1 MFSPSTSLNTMVA
14 SKAPPTQVT
23 IAYGLFLVGG
33 LAIHHFVANGEFS
46 SIATMSVMF
55 QCLSFVLLALK
66 SWSQGSV
73 AGISARSL
81 GLEVMA
87 IGCRLSSTT
96 LLDGYLPVDASGDF
110 VFQVVDVCSLLLV
123 LWLLYTTL
131 VTKKSSYQEEHD
143 SLPALPMAMG
153 CFVLACILHAD
164 MNDRPLFDALWM
176 TGLFAGVVSVLP
188 QLWLLS
194 RSGGVITAC
203 TSHYIA
209 MMAVSRF
216 LSGIFMWYSSADIT
230 CAHCGGSE
238 SCCSSNSWRARTSSY
253 SLGRLRLLL
262 CEGHRAARPGLQD
275 QDASV
280 CRDGLNTCGVE

>member
-1 MFSPSTSLNTMVA
+1 MFSPSKSLNTMVA

-110 VFQVVDVCSLLLV
+110 VFQAVDVCSLLLV

-143 SLPALPMAMG
+143 SLPVLPMAMG

-216 LSGIFMWYSSADIT
+216 LGGIFMWYASSDIT
-230 CAHCGGSE
+230 CAHWVEGV
-238 SCCSSNSWRARTSSY
+238 NHAVPAI
-253 SLGRLRLLL
+253 LGAHAIHLILLADF
-262 CEGHRAARPGLQD
+262 GYYYVKAIVQQGLDCKITMPQY
-275 QDASV
+275 AEMV
-280 CRDGLNTCGVE
+280 

>member
-1 MFSPSTSLNTMVA
+1 M
-14 SKAPPTQVT
+14 
-23 IAYGLFLVGG
+23 
-33 LAIHHFVANGEFS
+33 HHLIANGEFS

-66 SWSQGSV
+66 CLSQGSV

-110 VFQVVDVCSLLLV
+110 VFQALDVCSLLLV

-131 VTKKSSYQEEHD
+131 VTKKSSYQDEHD

-194 RSGGVITAC
+194 RSGSVITAC
-203 TSHYIA
+203 TSHYIS

-216 LSGIFMWYSSADIT
+216 LSGIFMWYASSDIT
-230 CAHCGGSE
+230 CAPWVEGVNHAVPAIRRSAFSRRRGQPRPNGAFSMLGMHINTE
-238 SCCSSNSWRARTSSY
+238 PWSTRPRAQ
-253 SLGRLRLLL
+253 
-262 CEGHRAARPGLQD
+262 A
-275 QDASV
+275 
-280 CRDGLNTCGVE
+280 